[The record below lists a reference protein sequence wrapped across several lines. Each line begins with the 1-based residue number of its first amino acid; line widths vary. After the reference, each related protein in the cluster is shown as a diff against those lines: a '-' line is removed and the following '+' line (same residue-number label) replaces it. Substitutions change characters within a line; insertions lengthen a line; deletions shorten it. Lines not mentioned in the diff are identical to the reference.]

1 MTTLLT
7 TLTRELICQ
16 KYNKNSSQLTDEL
29 HLIEWEKCELNR
41 IAEDALTDLIHLQV
55 LSLRY
60 NRLKVIDAA
69 AFRDLVQLQELWLSE
84 NSLTQIDP
92 STFENLKKLKKL
104 WCQSNKLAA
113 ILPNTF
119 HNLFNLR
126 VLWLADN
133 KITQIYA
140 NTFNGK
146 SLPCKHFK
154 QFGFK
159 NIF

>member
-1 MTTLLT
+1 MTTNKAK

-16 KYNKNSSQLTDEL
+16 KYNKNSSQLIDEL
-29 HLIEWEKCELNR
+29 YLIEWEKCDVSQ
-41 IAEDALTDLIHLQV
+41 IAEDALLDLIHLQV

-69 AFRDLVQLQELWLSE
+69 VFRDLVQLQELWLSE
-84 NSLTQIDP
+84 NSLTEIDP
-92 STFENLKKLKKL
+92 NTFDNLKKLKKL

-146 SLPCKHFK
+146 SLSCKNF
-154 QFGFK
+154 FT
-159 NIF
+159 I